1 MNIKSFTLNERS
13 QPHSA
18 YLYKPTLDTL
28 KRTTSIQTTFSDHH
42 AANLEI
48 TFKKLPIKHI
58 CKFKHKLLNN
68 SQVNEIITME
78 IRTY

>member
-1 MNIKSFTLNERS
+1 MKKPTT
-13 QPHSA
+13 QCD
-18 YLYKPTLDTL
+18 LYKPTLDTL
-28 KRTTSIQTTFSDHH
+28 TRTTSVQTTFSDHH

-48 TFKKLPIKHI
+48 TVKHLPRKRI

-78 IRTY
+78 IRIHSN

>member
-1 MNIKSFTLNERS
+1 MKEAS
-13 QPHSA
+13 QLLAVLSYINP
-18 YLYKPTLDTL
+18 PFDTL

-48 TFKKLPIKHI
+48 TFKKLPRKRT
-58 CKFKHKLLNN
+58 CKFKTQTSKQLTG
-68 SQVNEIITME
+68 VNEIITME